1 MHETVATPCTRRYHL
16 EHIACA
22 CVKRVPLLIPPEMLA
37 WIDAKTRNV
46 ENRTT
51 FIRRLIAEAMKQ
63 DNARPNA

>member
-1 MHETVATPCTRRYHL
+1 MPTSLASSCASRYHA

-22 CVKRVPLLIPPEMLA
+22 CVKRVPLLLPPEMLA

-63 DNARPNA
+63 DNAGPQA